1 VPLSF
6 YIADARQEAVTG
18 WSVPQA
24 DMLLAPTL
32 LFFACSLLV
41 PQRLEGAEVSM
52 ETHFFRIR
60 RPLFVSYI
68 FAYLA
73 AMVDGNVL
81 ADEPLWYGGRS
92 GQILI
97 LGLAIWAYASTNKNA
112 HKIIAVMTLLV
123 FVALIALRFWNP
135 R

>member
-1 VPLSF
+1 
-6 YIADARQEAVTG
+6 
-18 WSVPQA
+18 
-24 DMLLAPTL
+24 
-32 LFFACSLLV
+32 
-41 PQRLEGAEVSM
+41 M